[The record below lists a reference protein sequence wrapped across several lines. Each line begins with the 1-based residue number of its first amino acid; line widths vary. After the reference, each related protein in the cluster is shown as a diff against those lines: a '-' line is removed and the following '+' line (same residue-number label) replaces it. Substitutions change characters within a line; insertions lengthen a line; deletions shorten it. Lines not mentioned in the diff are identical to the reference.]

1 VRTVH
6 IAFSTGMTTS
16 HVGPMLGIVAE
27 LARRG
32 HRVSY
37 AVTDAFADRVAA
49 AGARP
54 VVYRSRLPRD
64 PRAWPKDFFGLP
76 LLLLD
81 EAMATLPELADA
93 FATDRPDVVLS
104 EDPASAGRLLATR
117 WGIPQVQV
125 WPFLA
130 SRTHW
135 TARYGH
141 GHPEVSRLL
150 ATLTEFLRRQGVDR
164 TAEQHYAAGFDGGI
178 VLLPRSYQ
186 PDGHEYGDRY
196 SFVGPCLA
204 EPPAG
209 PVRPDGRPPLLL
221 VSLGSINTAHPEFY
235 RTCAEA
241 FADLDWEVVMSVG
254 TRTDPGALGPL
265 PRNVT
270 ALPWVPQV
278 ELLSTA
284 RAFVTHAGM
293 NSLMEALHRAVP
305 VVAVPRLPEQ
315 VTNARRIVELGLGRA
330 LSVRRATAE
339 ALRAAVLAVSENAAI
354 RERLAAMGAEMRASG
369 GAVAAADHVEAV
381 AG

>member
-1 VRTVH
+1 MH
-6 IAFSTGMTTS
+6 IAFATGMTTS

-27 LARRG
+27 LRRRG

-54 VVYRSRLPRD
+54 VGYRSRLPRD

-81 EAMATLPELADA
+81 EAIATLPELAAA
-93 FATDRPDVVLS
+93 FATDRPDVVVS
-104 EDPASAGRLLATR
+104 EDPASALRLLATR
-117 WGIPQVQV
+117 WDIPQVQV
-125 WPFLA
+125 WSFLA

-141 GHPEVSRLL
+141 GHQDVSRLL
-150 ATLTEFLRRQGVDR
+150 TTLTEFLRRQGIDR

-186 PDGHEYGDRY
+186 PAGHEFGAGY

-204 EPPAG
+204 DPPAA
-209 PVRPDGRPPLLL
+209 RARADGRRPLLL

-235 RTCAEA
+235 RTCADA

-254 TRTDPGALGPL
+254 SRTDAAALGPL

-270 ALPWVPQV
+270 ALPWVPQM

-293 NSLMEALHRAVP
+293 NSLMEALYLRVP

-315 VTNARRIVELGLGRA
+315 VTNARRLVELGLGRA

-339 ALRAAVLAVSENAAI
+339 ALRSAVLAVAEDAAT

-369 GAVAAADHVEAV
+369 GAAAAADHVEAA